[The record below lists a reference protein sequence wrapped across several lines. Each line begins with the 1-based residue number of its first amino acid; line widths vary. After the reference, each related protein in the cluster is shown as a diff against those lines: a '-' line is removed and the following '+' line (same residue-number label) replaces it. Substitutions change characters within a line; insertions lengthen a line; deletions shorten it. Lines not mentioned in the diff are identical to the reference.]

1 MKKPGYL
8 ATALA
13 TLLLSAVFILSA
25 RAQYTDQEEAPKET
39 PKKQETK
46 APSSGSSSGP
56 LTGGGP
62 NRGVGETVII
72 PKPKPAEPPA
82 PKREKPVNPDEV
94 FQIRTE
100 VNEANI
106 SVVVQDK
113 NGIFIP
119 GLKKENFKLLE
130 DGVEQQVKRVTT
142 GEAPMTVVM
151 VMEFSSRY
159 WEFLYDTFN
168 AAYGFVNSLKPEDW
182 IAIMI
187 YDLRTEILQDFT
199 KNKAAAIGAL
209 NTLNQP
215 GFSEMNLFDAVS
227 EAVERM
233 HDIDGRKAIVLISSG
248 EDTFSKKR
256 YTDVLKQ
263 VQTSDTP
270 IYAIG
275 TGQAVRLWYEG
286 RGYMDS
292 PQSIGFLQADNQLR
306 TFARMSG
313 GKAYLPRFEGEFP
326 GIFGDIAGQLRN
338 EYILTYTPTNTL
350 KDGKFRKIKVTL
362 QAPDGKPLKV
372 VDEKGKE
379 LKVEVRARE
388 GYNAPREVD

>member
-1 MKKPGYL
+1 MLKPSRLSIFCAALWFSIALGFP
-8 ATALA
+8 ALA
-13 TLLLSAVFILSA
+13 
-25 RAQYTDQEEAPKET
+25 QYSDQESTPPEAPKT
-39 PKKQETK
+39 QGPR
-46 APSSGSSSGP
+46 PSAQPSTSGP
-56 LTGGGP
+56 LPSSGP

-72 PKPKPAEPPA
+72 PKPKAPEPP
-82 PKREKPVNPDEV
+82 PKREKPPNPDDV

-113 NGIFIP
+113 SGLFIP
-119 GLKKENFKLLE
+119 GLKKENFKLEE
-130 DGVEQQVKRVTT
+130 DGVVQNISRVSS

-151 VMEFSSRY
+151 VMEFSSKY
-159 WEFLYDTFN
+159 WDFLYDTFN

-187 YDLRTEILQDFT
+187 YDLRTDILLDFT
-199 KNKAAAIGAL
+199 KNKAAAFDAL
-209 NTLNQP
+209 RTLNSP

-233 HDIDGRKAIVLISSG
+233 HQIDGKKAIVLISSG

-256 YTDVLKQ
+256 YDAVLKQ
-263 VQTSDTP
+263 VQSSDTP

-292 PQSIGFLQADNQLR
+292 PTSIGFLQADNQLR

-338 EYILTYTPTNTL
+338 EYIITYTPTNTT
-350 KDGKFRKIKVTL
+350 KDGKFRKIKVSL
-362 QAPDGKPLKV
+362 VDSEGKPLKI
-372 VDEKGKE
+372 VDEKRKE
-379 LKVEVRARE
+379 LKYEVRARE

>member
-1 MKKPGYL
+1 MRKPRYL
-8 ATALA
+8 PAAIMA
-13 TLLLSAVFILSA
+13 LLLPLAFMGA
-25 RAQYTDQEEAPKET
+25 AGAQYSDQEPAPGEI
-39 PKKQETK
+39 
-46 APSSGSSSGP
+46 PSSQPARPAGPSGP

-62 NRGVGETVII
+62 SRNVGETVII
-72 PKPKPAEPPA
+72 PKPRAPEPPA
-82 PKREKPVNPDEV
+82 PKRERPVNEEEI

-106 SVVVQDK
+106 SVVVQDR
-113 NGIFIP
+113 NGLFIP
-119 GLKKENFKLLE
+119 GLKKENFKLTE
-130 DGVEQQVKRVTT
+130 DGVVQQIKRVAT
-142 GEAPMTVVM
+142 GEAPMTVVV

-187 YDLRTEILQDFT
+187 FDLRNEILLDFT
-199 KNKAAAIGAL
+199 KNKNAAIGAL
-209 NTLNQP
+209 NTLHTP

-263 VQTSDTP
+263 VQSSDTP

-292 PQSIGFLQADNQLR
+292 PTSIGFLQADNQLR

-338 EYILTYTPTNTL
+338 EYILTYSPTNTL
-350 KDGKFRKIKVTL
+350 KDGKFRKIKVSL